1 MSTVPYIQKD
11 VEDSDWDEIL
21 TYSGP
26 VVVDFT
32 ATWCGPCRKVSP
44 LMDQLAA
51 EYENR
56 VKVFKLDVDENKPVA
71 KKFGIGSIPAVL
83 IFKGG
88 ELVENI
94 IGVVPYEDFCKA
106 VDKHI

>member
-1 MSTVPYIQKD
+1 MSAVAYIQ
-11 VEDSDWDEIL
+11 ESEWDELL

-44 LMDQLAA
+44 LMEQLAA

-56 VKVFKLDVDENKPVA
+56 VKVVKLDVDENKPVA
-71 KKFGIGSIPAVL
+71 KKFGIRSIPAVL

-94 IGVVPYEDFCKA
+94 TGVVPYENFSSA

>member
-1 MSTVPYIQKD
+1 MSTVAYIQGS
-11 VEDSDWDEIL
+11 EWDELL

-44 LMDQLAA
+44 LMEQLAG

-56 VKVFKLDVDENKPVA
+56 VKVFKLDVDENKAVA
-71 KKFGIGSIPAVL
+71 TKFGIKSIPAVL

-94 IGVVPYEDFCKA
+94 TGIVPYEEFSSA